1 MQNQSKAINTVDE
14 YIAQFPNEVQTLL
27 VKVRDAIKQ
36 VAPNSIERI
45 SYRMPAYSQ
54 NKILVYFA
62 GYKKHIGFYPGTNA
76 IITFKKELA
85 AYKGAKGSVQFPID
99 RPMPLGL
106 IRRIV
111 NYRVKED
118 TKAAPKTTRRPK
130 LHKG

>member
-1 MQNQSKAINTVDE
+1 MPSYLQN
-14 YIAQFPNEVQTLL
+14 
-27 VKVRDAIKQ
+27 R
-36 VAPNSIERI
+36 
-45 SYRMPAYSQ
+45 
-54 NKILVYFA
+54 ILVYFA
-62 GYKKHIGFYPGTNA
+62 GYKKHIGFYPGTKA
-76 IITFKKELA
+76 MITFKKELS

-130 LHKG
+130 